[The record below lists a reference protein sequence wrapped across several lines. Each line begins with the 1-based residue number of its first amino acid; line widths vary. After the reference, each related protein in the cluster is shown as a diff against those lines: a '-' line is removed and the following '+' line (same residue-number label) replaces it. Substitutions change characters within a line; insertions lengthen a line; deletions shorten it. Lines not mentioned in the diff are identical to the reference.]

1 MPYSPYASEEYYKE
15 CYTGTLIPEDEQRKA
30 LIQASRHIDTLT
42 YNRIVS
48 QGFSNLTEYQQEIPP
63 SLVSGSVNMS
73 FFPVGMVVT
82 SGRVFTATLSSGND
96 ILAPFRQSS
105 DCLTHLC

>member
-48 QGFSNLTEYQQEIPP
+48 QGFSNLQNISRRSSKRWYASRQN
-63 SLVSGSVNMS
+63 LNMKMQMKS
-73 FFPVGMVVT
+73 TVY
-82 SGRVFTATLSSGND
+82 
-96 ILAPFRQSS
+96 
-105 DCLTHLC
+105 